1 MFKLNQL
8 SLSVATI
15 AATVTIGAVCSTT
28 AQAAIV
34 TGSVSGVWEYDWYGS
49 SGWWIPIGDAFTAT
63 YTYNTDDITRT
74 DYSNWSGYTRYFQD
88 SVPLLSLV
96 LSSDTFSHEF
106 DFNTV
111 SSIYGY
117 GAYSYLQWWDY
128 QYADSQYETKGTQL
142 YAADFPGSLAN
153 YFYAYEQ
160 AGKYWD
166 GTPWSSSSASAS
178 SYDYITGTLLKYPYT
193 YSGVTFSDPH
203 TFPPPATVPTPAL
216 LPGLIGM
223 GMAAVRKRK
232 ANQAQEALEEQSA

>member
-28 AQAAIV
+28 TAQAATV
-34 TGSVSGVWEYDWYGS
+34 TGSVSGIWEYDWVE
-49 SGWWIPIGDAFTAT
+49 WIPLGDAFTAT

-74 DYSNWSGYTRYFQD
+74 DYSNWSGYTRYLQD

-111 SSIYGY
+111 HSIYGY
-117 GAYSYLQWWDY
+117 TAYGYLQWWDY
-128 QYADSQYETKGTQL
+128 QYADSQYEAKGTQL
-142 YAADFPGSLAN
+142 YAADFSGALAN
-153 YFYAYEQ
+153 SFSAYER
-160 AGKYWD
+160 ASKYWD
-166 GTPWSSSSASAS
+166 GTPWSDSYASAYS
-178 SYDYITGTLLKYPYT
+178 SHDSITGTYLKYPYT
-193 YSGVTFSDPH
+193 NSGATFSDPH
-203 TFPPPATVPTPAL
+203 TFPSPATVPTPAL

-223 GMAAVRKRK
+223 GLGAVRKRK
-232 ANQAQEALEEQSA
+232 ANQTQEALEEQSA